1 MVHVQW
7 TVRSKKAACDDARSP
22 RSCGGGMPGVGP
34 VATVAGLREPQP
46 TRSSSA
52 WAFAVPLLAL
62 FHVHSRV
69 RGTGVSALG
78 VSSTGGF
85 FIFLL
90 VMGSAWVSA
99 SLPSGIAPVQV

>member
-1 MVHVQW
+1 
-7 TVRSKKAACDDARSP
+7 
-22 RSCGGGMPGVGP
+22 MPGVGP